1 MIIPI
6 SSNGIVRLRKK
17 RKMKPVLQADEP
29 VSSIAPDTKNQE
41 LVDNFKEMT
50 VSGEGFKKSKLK
62 SIVSEVLPTNQKLK
76 KFIKFDI

>member
-6 SSNGIVRLRKK
+6 TSFGIVRLKK
-17 RKMKPVLQADEP
+17 RKIKPVLQEDEP
-29 VSSIAPDTKNQE
+29 VVSSVPNTKNQE

>member
-6 SSNGIVRLRKK
+6 SSSKIVRLKK
-17 RKMKPVLQADEP
+17 RKIKPTLQADEQI
-29 VSSIAPDTKNQE
+29 SSIAPNTKNQE
-41 LVDNFKEMT
+41 LADNFKEMT

-62 SIVSEVLPTNQKLK
+62 SIASEVLPTNQKLK